1 MKPLLAALSLLLV
14 AAAAAAGSD
23 SGELDAVMR
32 LLAAHRHG
40 RVDFVEQH
48 FMPVL
53 RHPVESYGV
62 MTYQAPDRLEKRTVE
77 PVPETL
83 VADGNVLSIER
94 KGRTRVIELS
104 AHPSILPFI
113 ESLRATLAGDL
124 GALEQ
129 VFKVDFSGTVARWT
143 LDLAPRDARVARIA
157 THVRIEG
164 AGDDLLRVEILA
176 ADGSRSLTT
185 LRKSP

>member
-1 MKPLLAALSLLLV
+1 MKPLLATFSLLL
-14 AAAAAAGSD
+14 AAARAAAGSD
-23 SGELDAVMR
+23 AADLQEVMR

-53 RHPVESYGV
+53 KRPVESYGV

-94 KGRTRVIELS
+94 KGHTHVIELS
-104 AHPSILPFI
+104 VHPSLLPFI
-113 ESLRATLAGDL
+113 ESLRATLGGDL

-143 LDLAPRDARVARIA
+143 LDLVPRDARVAKIA

-164 AGDDLLRVEILA
+164 AGDELLRVEILA

-185 LRKSP
+185 LRQSP